1 MDWVTA
7 TDLTH
12 WSDERASEG
21 ILPLVVRRLIHTLTD
36 RRAVLDVPTGDSVS
50 TGGWDGLVEVGKGT
64 EHIPAGQSVWEIG
77 TSKGIKGKADGDYA
91 KRTAEPS
98 EVVPAE
104 TTFVFVTSRRWP
116 LGKKRWVD
124 AKRAEGTWKD
134 VRVLDADDLECMLE
148 QAPAVALWL
157 AERMGKITGAFQSL
171 EEYWEDWSSE
181 TEPAISTDLV
191 IAGREENAHELF
203 QWAAE
208 HPPSK
213 RAVHAHTP
221 DEAIA
226 FLAAALYGEGSAKA
240 EAALARTIIVRDAAA
255 FQAAKRWK
263 SPLVVVVL
271 NSGEIENPA
280 AAVSKGHHVL
290 VPLGYTVGRRDEMT
304 TLFRPTRHA
313 FTEALQELGFEEA
326 EAEAL
331 AVRTG
336 CTLSAYR
343 RHRGAFDRPCWA
355 TPESLRLLIPAFL
368 AGAWVDDHGGRVANE
383 SAGDRDFIAALARQP
398 YHDYR
403 AALTAL
409 TTVPDAPVM
418 RVKGYWRI
426 TAPVDALHR
435 LAPYLSDEHLRTL
448 RELAFELLS
457 QRDPALDLPPG
468 ERYMAQ
474 IRGKVLEHSGALR
487 EGILGTLALLTHFT
501 EGLETLHT
509 STRPQD
515 VGFHLVRDLLSGAPP
530 ERWLSLAGNMDDL
543 AEVSPRAFLAA
554 VEESLTHEASPVMA
568 LFEEEGDVF
577 TGGCR
582 HASLLW
588 GLESL
593 AWEPRLL
600 PRACLALAGLA
611 ARDPGGRWANRPSG
625 SLRDIFLPW
634 RPATFASLDD
644 RMAALDAVVAAQP
657 EVGWSLLV
665 SLAPKRHDATSGTR
679 HPHWLPVAG
688 VAQRPKTIPDLRRD
702 TQPILDRIESQVST
716 NARRWGDLFD
726 ADFSAFP
733 PDYRRRLLQ
742 NLIDQAR
749 NDQVCGDREAL
760 RTKIRRYHY
769 VLCLHDDVPSA
780 ETEPLVELE
789 ALLSPEEPMARHRW
803 LFENA
808 WVDIPGTRRTEQE
821 IADTRRFEA
830 LDDIVSAY
838 GLAGVIDFV
847 EKVGDPVQVAFAAA
861 KRADVDALDGLV
873 QQQAARTPSE
883 AFRSFLAVYIS
894 LRHGGLG
901 WASTKEF
908 LARGKADG
916 WPTESVLSVFLG
928 LPVTQETWEQLEEGW
943 ELVANAYWKR
953 VNLWRID
960 PKDSVLYEKAM
971 VKALD
976 VGRAADVIE
985 AIGGF
990 GSSISVSTPLICDAL
1005 RNLAT
1010 EAQSGEQSARNL
1022 GHSIVE
1028 LFKALDER
1036 DDISDSEIA
1045 ALEFPFCKAF
1055 EHTARPEMACH
1066 RLLAQSPSDFVTLI
1080 KWLYKRDDGQ
1090 EDENSAAEELRNAAE
1105 FSWTVLRTWRLIPGR
1120 MADGKI
1126 SEAELLAWVQEAREL
1141 CREARRLR
1149 SADSRIGELLAHA
1162 PADEEGVWPCLP
1174 VRNTVESVANAEILS
1189 GLYTGLANKR
1199 GVTTRSLYEGGQQE
1213 RELAAKYRSW
1223 ADAQRAR
1230 WPTVATTLD
1239 DLAEHYEREANMHDE
1254 EVDRRR
1260 LRD

>member
-1 MDWVTA
+1 MVNA
-7 TDLTH
+7 
-12 WSDERASEG
+12 EE
-21 ILPLVVRRLIHTLTD
+21 
-36 RRAVLDVPTGDSVS
+36 
-50 TGGWDGLVEVGKGT
+50 GT
-64 EHIPAGQSVWEIG
+64 EHIPAGQSVWEFG
-77 TSKGIKGKADGDYA
+77 TNKRIKSKANGDYS
-91 KRTAEPS
+91 KRTADPGDI
-98 EVVPAE
+98 VPGE

-116 LGKKRWVD
+116 LGKKPWGD

-134 VRVLDADDLECMLE
+134 VRVLDADDLESMLE
-148 QAPAVALWL
+148 QAPAIALWL
-157 AERMGKITGAFQSL
+157 AEQMGKITGSFQSL

-181 TEPAISTDLV
+181 TTPAISTDLV
-191 IAGREENAHELF
+191 VAGREENSEELV

-208 HPPSK
+208 TSPPK

-226 FLAAALYGEGSAKA
+226 FLAAALYKA
-240 EAALARTIIVRDAAA
+240 ESAAAEATLARTIIVKDESA
-255 FQAAKRWK
+255 FQAVKRWK
-263 SPLVVVVL
+263 SPLIIIP
-271 NSGEIENPA
+271 NSEEIENPT

-290 VPLGYTVGRRDEMT
+290 VPLGYTAGRRDEMT
-304 TLFRPTRHA
+304 TLVRPTRHA
-313 FTEALQELGFEEA
+313 FAEALQELGFEEA

-343 RHRGAFDRPCWA
+343 RHCGAFDRPDWA
-355 TPESLRLLIPAFL
+355 TPERLRLLIPAFL
-368 AGAWVDDHGGRVANE
+368 AGAWVDDHRGGVANE
-383 SAGDRDFIAALARQP
+383 SAGDRDVIAALAGQP
-398 YHDYR
+398 FHDYR
-403 AALTAL
+403 AALTEL
-409 TTVPDAPVM
+409 TTLPDAPVM

-426 TAPVDALHR
+426 TAPVDALHL
-435 LAPYLSDEHLRTL
+435 LAPYLTDEHLSTL
-448 RELAFELLS
+448 REKAFDLLS

-474 IRGKVLEHSGALR
+474 IRGKVLGHSGALR
-487 EGILGTLALLTHFT
+487 EGILGTFALLAHFT

-515 VGFHLVRDLLSGAPP
+515 VGFHLVRDLLSGAPA
-530 ERWLSLAGNMDDL
+530 ERWLSLAGNLDDL
-543 AEVSPRAFLAA
+543 AEVSPKAFLSAI
-554 VEESLTHEASPVMA
+554 EESLAHEIPSVMA

-577 TGGCR
+577 TSGCR
-582 HASLLW
+582 HANLLW

-600 PRACLALAGLA
+600 PRACLVLAGLA

-644 RMAALDAVVAAQP
+644 RIAALDAVLAAQP

-665 SLAPKRHDATSGTR
+665 SLAPKHHDVTSGTR

-688 VAQRPKTIPDLRRD
+688 VAQRPKTVLDLQRN
-702 TQPILDRIESQVST
+702 TQPILDRIETQIGT
-716 NARRWGDLFD
+716 DAGRWGDLFD
-726 ADFSAFP
+726 ANLSALSP
-733 PDYRRRLLQ
+733 EYRRRLLHT
-742 NLIDQAR
+742 LIDRVR
-749 NDQVCGDREAL
+749 NDQICGDREAL
-760 RTKIRRYHY
+760 WTKIRRYHY
-769 VLCLHDDVPSA
+769 ILSLRDETSSD

-789 ALLSPEEPMARHRW
+789 ALLSPDEPMARHRW

-821 IADTRRFEA
+821 IADTRRSEA
-830 LDDIVSAY
+830 LDDIVTAY
-838 GLAGVIDFV
+838 GLDGVIDFV

-861 KRADVDALDGLV
+861 KRADVDALDELV
-873 QQQAARTPSE
+873 QQQAARKPSD
-883 AFRSFLAVYIS
+883 AFCSFLAVYVS
-894 LRHGGLG
+894 VRHSELG
-901 WASTKEF
+901 WTSTKKF
-908 LARGKADG
+908 LAQAKADG

-928 LPVTQETWEQLEEGW
+928 LPVTQETWEQIEEGW
-943 ELVANAYWKR
+943 EPIANAYWKR
-953 VNLWRID
+953 VNLWLID
-960 PKDSVLYEKAM
+960 RKDSVFYEKAM

-1010 EAQSGEQSARNL
+1010 EAQSEERPARNL

-1055 EHTARPEMACH
+1055 EHTDRPEMACH
-1066 RLLAQSPSDFVTLI
+1066 RLLADSPSHFTTLI

-1090 EDENSAAEELRNAAE
+1090 EDENAAVEELRNAAE
-1105 FSWTVLRTWRLIPGR
+1105 FSWTVLHSWRLIPGR
-1120 MADGKI
+1120 MADGTI
-1126 SEAELLAWVQEAREL
+1126 DEAELLRWIQEAREL
-1141 CREARRLR
+1141 CREAHRLTCAHR
-1149 SADSRIGELLAHA
+1149 RIGELLAHA
-1162 PADEEGVWPCLP
+1162 PADENGVWPCLP
-1174 VRNTVESVANAEILS
+1174 VRNTVESIADADILR
-1189 GLYTGLANKR
+1189 GLHTGVVNRR
-1199 GVTTRSLYEGGQQE
+1199 GVTTRSPYEGGQQE

-1230 WPTVATTLD
+1230 WPAVATELD
-1239 DLAEHYEREANMHDE
+1239 DVAEHYEREANMHDDD
-1254 EVDRRR
+1254 VDRRR